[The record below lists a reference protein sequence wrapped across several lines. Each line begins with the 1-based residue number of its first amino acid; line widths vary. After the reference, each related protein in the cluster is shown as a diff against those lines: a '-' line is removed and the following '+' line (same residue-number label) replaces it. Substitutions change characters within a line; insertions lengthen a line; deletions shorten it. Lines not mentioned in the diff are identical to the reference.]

1 MLKRNLTSELMSK
14 FNEALNKIMEYK
26 MSGKNEEALIV
37 IDNTLKEI
45 FRLGMKFFNSL
56 SDDNLLDMIKTDG
69 TINTDKCIMMAK
81 LLEEEASILELQGNL
96 DDAFYIELKSLNLF
110 LHAYEGDN
118 ENCDLQHHF
127 EDIEIM
133 IEELSE
139 YRLPSSV
146 QNRIIDYYVKTNKYD
161 KAEDTLYEILQE
173 NDFSNE
179 TIEKGIS
186 LYELLLN
193 KDDNTLEEG
202 NLSREEVEESLSILK
217 KRL

>member
-139 YRLPSSV
+139 YRLPSSL